1 MFLTGTNIIFRLRCS
16 CAERCR
22 IGWVVLLAL
31 FHEGSDCLRCDQFHL
46 VSKTGQDPCPVMRC
60 TARLHGDDAPLLL
73 LEERDQFT
81 PSQLAP
87 DLHLSGL
94 IHAVHLED
102 GLGGVQADHGNAH
115 RGRLLFYRFSRPVLW
130 HTDAVWGRPPHLSE
144 LVGDV
149 LCGRS
154 FAPALRPPTGDRI
167 ADFALETSAI
177 APTTAAPLT
186 H

>member
-102 GLGGVQADHGNAH
+102 GLGGVRPIMVMLIAG
-115 RGRLLFYRFSRPVLW
+115 GSFSTGSHDPYCGTLMPLGPSTPSVGVSW
-130 HTDAVWGRPPHLSE
+130 GCFVWK
-144 LVGDV
+144 VV
-149 LCGRS
+149 C
-154 FAPALRPPTGDRI
+154 TCI
-167 ADFALETSAI
+167 
-177 APTTAAPLT
+177 TASDG
-186 H
+186 